1 MKTLKKAIT
10 GGRAVSMGFVGV
22 LATEAVIDT
31 GSALIL
37 GPVVGAVLGGAFV
50 AGFATGGFLGNHVR
64 NKKAQTLIAELDKLI
79 SLMTDLQKRSD
90 QFTVALGDLITD
102 LEQYVGSAAKN
113 IEYSQASGSRV
124 KAMASK
130 MITETAKLQECF
142 RELKNKAGENTRKL
156 REMILDTKPAVLL
169 TM

>member
-1 MKTLKKAIT
+1 
-10 GGRAVSMGFVGV
+10 
-22 LATEAVIDT
+22 
-31 GSALIL
+31 
-37 GPVVGAVLGGAFV
+37 
-50 AGFATGGFLGNHVR
+50 
-64 NKKAQTLIAELDKLI
+64 
-79 SLMTDLQKRSD
+79 MTDLQKRSD